1 MMKTEHVSFLMS
13 DYHSEGLIIRFPT
26 TSNCTRDHLI
36 DWATVNNNKTRR
48 RTAGGILCEHA
59 KNAKYA
65 KYVQNMQITNAG
77 GDQPMEY
84 YENMPRREL
93 SSLLVRK
100 KRKKDIIRDLVQC
113 LTKNEKEE
121 NRYIYIDICN
131 IY

>member
-100 KRKKDIIRDLVQC
+100 KRKKDIIRYLVQC

-121 NRYIYIDICN
+121 NKYI
-131 IY
+131 

>member
-100 KRKKDIIRDLVQC
+100 KRKK
-113 LTKNEKEE
+113 
-121 NRYIYIDICN
+121 RYNSRSCAMFDQKRKRGK
-131 IY
+131 